1 MTKHIIVVV
10 MVAVCLSGCNGHEHS
25 HNDEEHEH
33 EHDEHALKH
42 NHTHEGEEHHEHSG
56 EIEFTEAQAEAAGL
70 QMQTVAPGTFK
81 QVIKTSG
88 QILAAQGDETTVV
101 ATSNGVVSFA
111 GSSVVAGS
119 FVRLG
124 ESIATISAKN
134 LLEGDPTEKV
144 RIEYETALKEYRRA
158 EELVKDNIISAKD
171 FEQIRL
177 RYQTAGTAYEAHAG
191 NAIPNGVKI
200 TAPLAGYIKN
210 RLVNQGEYVL
220 VGQPVAVIS
229 QNRRLQLRAEVPEK
243 YYNYLKAINDAN
255 FKTAYDSYTVYKL
268 SELNGRL
275 LSFGKAS
282 NVASFYIPITFE
294 FDNAGDIIPG
304 SFADIYLLSAVQ
316 SNVITIPVS
325 ALTEEQGL
333 YFVYLQLE
341 SEVYKKQE
349 VMPGEDDGERVRILS
364 GLKSGDQIVTKG
376 VYQV

>member
-1 MTKHIIVVV
+1 
-10 MVAVCLSGCNGHEHS
+10 
-25 HNDEEHEH
+25 
-33 EHDEHALKH
+33 
-42 NHTHEGEEHHEHSG
+42 
-56 EIEFTEAQAEAAGL
+56 
-70 QMQTVAPGTFK
+70 
-81 QVIKTSG
+81 
-88 QILAAQGDETTVV
+88 
-101 ATSNGVVSFA
+101 
-111 GSSVVAGS
+111 
-119 FVRLG
+119 
-124 ESIATISAKN
+124 
-134 LLEGDPTEKV
+134 
-144 RIEYETALKEYRRA
+144 
-158 EELVKDNIISAKD
+158 
-171 FEQIRL
+171 
-177 RYQTAGTAYEAHAG
+177 
-191 NAIPNGVKI
+191 
-200 TAPLAGYIKN
+200 
-210 RLVNQGEYVL
+210 
-220 VGQPVAVIS
+220 
-229 QNRRLQLRAEVPEK
+229 RAEVPEK

-282 NVASFYIPITFE
+282 NVESFYIPITFE

-376 VYQV
+376 VYQVKLAANSSVTPEGHTHSH

>member
-1 MTKHIIVVV
+1 
-10 MVAVCLSGCNGHEHS
+10 SGCNGHEHN

-56 EIEFTEAQAEAAGL
+56 EIKFTEAQAEAAGL

-177 RYQTAGTAYEAHAG
+177 RYQTTGTAYEAHAG

-275 LSFGKAS
+275 LSF
-282 NVASFYIPITFE
+282 
-294 FDNAGDIIPG
+294 
-304 SFADIYLLSAVQ
+304 
-316 SNVITIPVS
+316 
-325 ALTEEQGL
+325 
-333 YFVYLQLE
+333 
-341 SEVYKKQE
+341 
-349 VMPGEDDGERVRILS
+349 
-364 GLKSGDQIVTKG
+364 
-376 VYQV
+376 